1 MGAGE
6 GGSLTVSDRGVVREC
21 QGAGELVRGHGERG
35 IPAGHRN
42 RLTVAVS
49 IALGTLMV
57 TLASGCASSG
67 PHGPTGQ
74 ARAATTAMA
83 SPSATAVALP
93 AASPAPGAATP
104 APAGPREFPV
114 GAGTSTSLQGVTC
127 VGANDCWA
135 VGWSTSETTGYPQ
148 AMIAEDTGIGWEV
161 VSSPA
166 PSGSVSSQLDGVACA
181 GSGDCWAVGSY
192 WQGAQAATGISLP
205 LIEQDTGSGWKVV
218 PGPSPA
224 VGEASSLNGVTCLGA
239 GGCWAVGYSSGAGS
253 PGAASQTLIEQN
265 TGSGWNIVSSPDPSS
280 TGDGGQLAGV
290 SCVSAAGCWAV
301 GYWDA
306 VNGVPRTL
314 IEQYAGG
321 GWSIVSSPGP
331 SPSPNQS
338 GGAGSILLGVTCAG
352 GSGWPGGRVQQ
363 RIQGHDRG
371 PRRGV
376 RRERLEHRPQQHSR
390 GAAPQRGMRRRRQL
404 LGGRR
409 IHRGQRRHPGRGE
422 HGPRVEHRVHPQRLR
437 HHGPAAERRR
447 LRKHRRVLGRRWTLS
462 TDRQRPDGPRS
473 AVGVDHLTGRPLQP
487 PPRSGSEIRLT
498 RAAARHY
505 ASSTMQFAHA
515 SKQLAGS
522 KALAG
527 AKAAGTK

>member
-1 MGAGE
+1 M
-6 GGSLTVSDRGVVREC
+6 
-21 QGAGELVRGHGERG
+21 
-35 IPAGHRN
+35 
-42 RLTVAVS
+42 AVS

-352 GSGWPGGRVQQ
+352 GSGCWAVGYSNGSKGTTEGLVEEYGASGWSIVPSSTPAAQLLSVACA
-363 RIQGHDRG
+363 
-371 PRRGV
+371 
-376 RRERLEHRPQQHSR
+376 
-390 GAAPQRGMRRRRQL
+390 GAASC
-404 LGGRR
+404 
-409 IHRGQRRHPGRGE
+409 
-422 HGPRVEHRVHPQRLR
+422 
-437 HHGPAAERRR
+437 
-447 LRKHRRVLGRRWTLS
+447 W
-462 TDRQRPDGPRS
+462 
-473 AVGVDHLTGRPLQP
+473 AVGASTAVSGGTLVAESTGLGWSTVSTPNAYGTTAPQLNGVACESIGECWAVGGPSARTGSGQMVLDQL
-487 PPRSGSEIRLT
+487 SGST
-498 RAAARHY
+498 
-505 ASSTMQFAHA
+505 T
-515 SKQLAGS
+515 
-522 KALAG
+522 
-527 AKAAGTK
+527 